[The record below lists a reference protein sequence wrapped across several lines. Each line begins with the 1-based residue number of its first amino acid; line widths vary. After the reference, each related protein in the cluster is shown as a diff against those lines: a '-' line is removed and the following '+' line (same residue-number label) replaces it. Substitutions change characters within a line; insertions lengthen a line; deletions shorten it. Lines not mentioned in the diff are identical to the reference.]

1 MVFTK
6 IRLNL
11 AGGINSGHGAVIK
24 KIALHQ
30 LKPGMFVHDLNC
42 STVIHPL
49 FLTRFKVSGEEAI
62 DKIAE
67 LGVRELYID
76 TTRGGDVPDS
86 PGLEEVQAQLEEEL
100 LALAEEHRYAPSV
113 HEPSAEEAASA
124 LETFRE
130 ANGFIQQ
137 VMGEVR
143 LGRQR
148 ELETLE
154 AAVGELAD
162 TLLSHAPTLGHLSRL
177 KFQDDYT
184 FRHSV
189 GVGVQMAGFCRFLH
203 VGHELSRQAAIGA
216 LLHDVG
222 KMRIP
227 LEVLNKP
234 GRLTEAE
241 FGEMK
246 NHVLYGEELLA
257 DVSWVPPI
265 ARQVLAQHH
274 ERYDGSGYPRR
285 LAGEGIS
292 QFGQMAA
299 IIDVYD
305 AITSARVYHEPLQP
319 VEAIRKLQEW
329 GKFHFNEELV
339 RHFIRMVGVYPDGTL
354 VRLESGR
361 LGIVVA
367 QNPKNM
373 LLPRVRVV
381 YDSRRGHAVE
391 PYEVDLA
398 APEGEGGA
406 DALVGWE
413 SPEKWGIAVAPLLPA
428 VAGG

>member
-1 MVFTK
+1 M
-6 IRLNL
+6 
-11 AGGINSGHGAVIK
+11 IK
-24 KIALHQ
+24 KIGLHQ

-49 FLTRFKVSGEEAI
+49 FLHRFKVNGEATI

-86 PGLEEVQAQLEEEL
+86 PGLEEVQAQLEGEL
-100 LALAEEHRYAPSV
+100 LGLAGESHYAPAAR
-113 HEPSAEEAASA
+113 EPSAEEVAGA

-130 ANGFIQQ
+130 ANGFVQR

-148 ELETLE
+148 ELDALE
-154 AAVGELAD
+154 EAVGELAD

-189 GVGVQMAGFCRFLH
+189 GVGVQMAGFCRFLRL
-203 VGHELSRQAAIGA
+203 GHELSHQAAIGA

-241 FGEMK
+241 FDEMK
-246 NHVLYGEELLA
+246 NHVHYGEELLA
-257 DVSWVPPI
+257 DVAWVPPI

-285 LAGEGIS
+285 LRGEGIS

-305 AITSARVYHEPLQP
+305 AITSARVYHDPLQP
-319 VEAIRKLQEW
+319 AEAIRKLQEW

-339 RHFIRMVGVYPDGTL
+339 RHFIRMVGIYPDGTL

-361 LGIVVA
+361 LGVVVA

-398 APEGEGGA
+398 APMGSGGA

-413 SPEKWGIAVAPLLPA
+413 SPEAWGIALESYLPSPA
-428 VAGG
+428 EG